1 MTLTLYR
8 KQKGLNSEEISK
20 KLGIS
25 RAHYTH
31 LENGTRAFTDD
42 LIKKTASVL
51 EIPEEV
57 VKELAEELRC
67 NNLVPNSWI
76 FRMKIK
82 GKPFLQSF
90 LEDNKHNSASKD
102 QISEQII
109 NYIFFHIEHSIR
121 KELSENP
128 QIISFISRKIK

>member
-31 LENGTRAFTDD
+31 LENGTRAFTED
-42 LIKKTASVL
+42 LIKKTATVL
-51 EIPEEV
+51 EIPEV
-57 VKELAEELRC
+57 IVRGLAEELKC
-67 NNLVPNSWI
+67 NNLIPNSWI

-82 GKPFLQSF
+82 GKPFLQAF
-90 LEDNKHNSASKD
+90 LEDTKQHNPSEITM
-102 QISEQII
+102 QEQIV

-128 QIISFISRKIK
+128 QIISFISKKIK

>member
-31 LENGTRAFTDD
+31 LENGTRAFTED
-42 LIKKTASVL
+42 LIKKTATVL
-51 EIPEEV
+51 EIPEEIM
-57 VKELAEELRC
+57 KGLAEELKC
-67 NNLVPNSWI
+67 NYLIPNSWI
-76 FRMKIK
+76 FRMKIN
-82 GKPFLQSF
+82 GKPFLQAF
-90 LEDNKHNSASKD
+90 LEDTKHNTSEIAI
-102 QISEQII
+102 QEQIV

-128 QIISFISRKIK
+128 QIISFISKKIK

>member
-1 MTLTLYR
+1 MTLILYR

-31 LENGTRAFTDD
+31 LENGTRAFTED
-42 LIKKTASVL
+42 LIKKTANVL
-51 EIPEEV
+51 ELPEEIV
-57 VKELAEELRC
+57 RGLAEELRS

-76 FRMKIK
+76 FRMKIN
-82 GKPFLQSF
+82 GKPFLQAF
-90 LEDNKHNSASKD
+90 LEDTKQNNPSRH
-102 QISEQII
+102 ITPEQIV

-128 QIISFISRKIK
+128 QIISFISKKIK